1 MMGDRDGGSGEGEGG
16 PAAIAAVRWDEPAAP
31 YATPGSPPL
40 DLEVTQGEQPP
51 FNAPP
56 PPLPL
61 HLERPYSRSMSSL
74 PPEPFMIM
82 RSKALNRRVV
92 LNVGGVKHE
101 VLWRTLDRL
110 PHTRLGRLRDC
121 NTHEALTEICDDYSL
136 IDNEYFFDRHPKSF
150 SSILNFY
157 RTGKLHLVDEMCVL
171 AFSDDLEYWGIDE
184 LYLESCCQHKYHQR
198 KEHVHE
204 EMRKEAES
212 LRQRDEEEFGEGQ
225 CSQWQKWL
233 WDMLEKPTTS
243 IAARVIAIVS
253 ILFIVLSTIALTLN
267 TIPSMQV
274 NDEKGNF
281 QDNPQLA
288 MVEAVCITWFSLEY
302 ILRFSASP
310 NKWKFF
316 KGGLN
321 IIDLLA
327 ILPYFVSLFLLETNK
342 NATDQFQ
349 DVRRVV
355 QVFRIM
361 RILRILKL
369 ARHSTGLQSLG
380 FTLRNSYKELGLL
393 MLFLA
398 MGVLI
403 FSSLAYFAEKEEP
416 GTKFISIPET
426 FWWAG
431 ITMTTVGYGDIY
443 PTTPLGKVIGSV
455 CCICGVL
462 VIALPIPII
471 VNNFAEFYKNQM
483 RREKAL
489 KRREALERAKREGS
503 IVSFH
508 HINLR
513 DAFAKS
519 MDLIDVIVD
528 TGHNIS
534 HADGNST
541 EGDSTTGA
549 GGRNPS
555 QTGTGCYKNFEHFPN
570 SNRDRSNSSMTPC
583 LPTGEGHPPVSSPIT
598 RRRQLL
604 DLSASNSLEEE
615 RSMMAPLAQDETQ
628 LLPGSP
634 MGYISPSVGSKT
646 SENTKNKT
654 VNEKLEE
661 IPSEFECCFCNTKD
675 YKDFVDAESLMP
687 LATSDF
693 RQPVCL
699 EMRTMELEA
708 MREKANNLFLETYRE
723 ENAVVP
729 IRANGG
735 DLASM
740 DSSDTFA
747 TCTTFPS
754 NSQADLTADILDSTL
769 LALDSSNLYINPL
782 DKSTESSP
790 AIPPIPSQ
798 NQRMPS
804 VKKSASGDTAL
815 RSLGST
821 PVDEKL
827 TFRPLQNVERGSR
840 SSLDGSPG
848 PKKQKTRFQ
857 LRKSSVREA
866 GFLFQI
872 PRPHS
877 RSEGQ
882 RCSQDSLEKRSKSKG
897 LASAARILNHHL
909 FGESPGSP
917 RSGKNN
923 TSKSSLS
930 VDSLDSRETTTP
942 QTVETNRRSRSIL
955 KKADSSGNGRS
966 KEVDPESERLI
977 SDNGSGSFDGTNY
990 SPILQPNKLQ
1000 NKRSKMQSSA
1010 YQQELDRTRSFKT
1023 QLLRLDD
1030 VRGKSDSAA
1039 QINEVPLYICP
1050 PPPPID
1056 SFSPTEET
1064 HLLSVLG
1071 TIENVSSNPQVSSQY
1086 KIDRRHPTT

>member
-1 MMGDRDGGSGEGEGG
+1 MVGDRDGEGL
-16 PAAIAAVRWDEPAAP
+16 AVRWDQMSTTTETMDNRGLRYSSVPQI
-31 YATPGSPPL
+31 SPPPQQSSNPSQL
-40 DLEVTQGEQPP
+40 
-51 FNAPP
+51 P

-61 HLERPYSRSMSSL
+61 QLQRPYSRSMSSL

-92 LNVGGVKHE
+92 INVGGVKHE

-121 NTHEALTEICDDYSL
+121 NTHEALSELCDDYSL

-171 AFSDDLEYWGIDE
+171 AFSDDLEYWGVDE

-212 LRQRDEEEFGEGQ
+212 LRQRDEEEFGEDK
-225 CSQWQKWL
+225 CSQYQKWL

-274 NDEKGNF
+274 NDEGNI

-541 EGDSTTGA
+541 EGESI
-549 GGRNPS
+549 GGRNPA
-555 QTGTGCYKNFEHFPN
+555 QTGTGCYRNFDHFPN
-570 SNRDRSNSSMTPC
+570 RHRRSNSSTLPC
-583 LPTGEGHPPVSSPIT
+583 LPTNEGPPVPSSPSSQ
-598 RRRQLL
+598 RKLL
-604 DLSASNSLEEE
+604 ELGTTEELQFQQNSPL
-615 RSMMAPLAQDETQ
+615 APLATLTPPAQDETQ
-628 LLPGSP
+628 LISTIPKGC
-634 MGYISPSVGSKT
+634 ISPSADSKKSDT
-646 SENTKNKT
+646 LKKI
-654 VNEKLEE
+654 EKLDEF
-661 IPSEFECCFCNTKD
+661 PSEFECCFCTTKEF
-675 YKDFVDAESLMP
+675 KEFVDAENLMP

-693 RQPVCL
+693 RNPVCL
-699 EMRTMELEA
+699 EMKLMKASEQTINTFGFPEIDI
-708 MREKANNLFLETYRE
+708 EKKNNT
-723 ENAVVP
+723 N
-729 IRANGG
+729 NG
-735 DLASM
+735 DLTSV

-747 TCTTFPS
+747 SCTTHPF
-754 NSQADLTADILDSTL
+754 NSLGDLTSDVVDTTCVT
-769 LALDSSNLYINPL
+769 DSNLYVNPL
-782 DKSTESSP
+782 HKSGDNSP
-790 AIPPIPSQ
+790 VTTSASERTNI
-798 NQRMPS
+798 

-815 RSLGST
+815 RSLATS
-821 PVDEKL
+821 PMDEVFKE
-827 TFRPLQNVERGSR
+827 FDIIDRGSR
-840 SSLDGSPG
+840 VSLNDSPL
-848 PKKQKTRFQ
+848 PKHRKTRFQ
-857 LRKSSVREA
+857 ERIVEA
-866 GFLFQI
+866 
-872 PRPHS
+872 
-877 RSEGQ
+877 
-882 RCSQDSLEKRSKSKG
+882 
-897 LASAARILNHHL
+897 NHPCL
-909 FGESPGSP
+909 
-917 RSGKNN
+917 
-923 TSKSSLS
+923 
-930 VDSLDSRETTTP
+930 
-942 QTVETNRRSRSIL
+942 
-955 KKADSSGNGRS
+955 
-966 KEVDPESERLI
+966 LI
-977 SDNGSGSFDGTNY
+977 
-990 SPILQPNKLQ
+990 
-1000 NKRSKMQSSA
+1000 R
-1010 YQQELDRTRSFKT
+1010 
-1023 QLLRLDD
+1023 
-1030 VRGKSDSAA
+1030 
-1039 QINEVPLYICP
+1039 
-1050 PPPPID
+1050 
-1056 SFSPTEET
+1056 
-1064 HLLSVLG
+1064 
-1071 TIENVSSNPQVSSQY
+1071 
-1086 KIDRRHPTT
+1086 